1 MLKNEMQNGLLQWG
15 NRCHRQVV
23 PWMTQLPVKNTFI
36 EARDGQSKQ
45 DQMKGQGIEIMEA
58 FADPVELLDT
68 GHQICT
74 GGCQEE
80 SMSMSMCCFQIW
92 CMYIYIYIMFNP
104 TLCHVLPP
112 SATQICRYGLIWISS
127 VAGEDARSDHRAT
140 SSTDC
145 RSRTKLILLGQWPPQ
160 RDLQMQKTTCL
171 FPYHVR
177 DPGSRLDSAFLN
189 IFAVNFNGFP
199 GSVEIAPAIAP
210 TLAPAPVPVTGA
222 PGRNS

>member
-1 MLKNEMQNGLLQWG
+1 MLKNEMQSGLLQWG
-15 NRCHRQVV
+15 NGCHRQVV

-80 SMSMSMCCFQIW
+80 SMSMSMSMCYFQIW

-104 TLCHVLPP
+104 TLCDVLPP

-145 RSRTKLILLGQWPPQ
+145 RSRAKLILLGQWPPQ
-160 RDLQMQKTTCL
+160 RDCKCRK
-171 FPYHVR
+171 PHVFFHTMLEIQ
-177 DPGSRLDSAFLN
+177 DPVWIPLSSTFL
-189 IFAVNFNGFP
+189 P
-199 GSVEIAPAIAP
+199 
-210 TLAPAPVPVTGA
+210 
-222 PGRNS
+222 